1 MRVTTKSV
9 ELLADLLGKS
19 ANDLVACSYVDI
31 GQFGQSVL
39 TEKGKQAL
47 AVQVRGQSEAAT
59 ALHTAC
65 NLPFESLID
74 AGFIEL
80 HKPSLEYRVT
90 KTGERLFIERLRET
104 QPDTY
109 KRWQLAL

>member
-1 MRVTTKSV
+1 MKVSTKSV
-9 ELLADLLGKS
+9 ELLSDLLGKP

-31 GQFGQSVL
+31 GQFGQGVL

-47 AVQVRGQSEAAT
+47 AVQVRFQSQAAT

-80 HKPSLEYRVT
+80 HKPSLEYRIT
-90 KTGERLFIERLRET
+90 KAGERLFIERLRET